1 MEFVS
6 NLYEVNDQK
15 VIQCNIRN
23 ISERMQTKDRLRKA
37 NEELSALVAELQKHD
52 REMRLINGMNDLL
65 QTCKIQ
71 EEAYQVIALAAGEL
85 FTGQSGGLAVLHD
98 SGHYLETFARW

>member
-1 MEFVS
+1 
-6 NLYEVNDQK
+6 
-15 VIQCNIRN
+15 
-23 ISERMQTKDRLRKA
+23 
-37 NEELSALVAELQKHD
+37 
-52 REMRLINGMNDLL
+52 MRLINGMNDLL